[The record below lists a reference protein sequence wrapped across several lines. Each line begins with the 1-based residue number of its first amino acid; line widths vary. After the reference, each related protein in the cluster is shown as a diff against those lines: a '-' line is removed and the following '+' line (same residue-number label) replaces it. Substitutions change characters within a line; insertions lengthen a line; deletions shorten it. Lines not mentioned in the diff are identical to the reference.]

1 MTKIKKRKRNK
12 KVCQKKESL
21 IFRIISNR
29 GKNKLFKKKKDVDS
43 LKEDQNEF
51 FKNNKLIL
59 KTQKI
64 FKSESHNVFTEEIM
78 KIVSNSSDDKKN
90 VVN

>member
-51 FKNNKLIL
+51 FKNNI
-59 KTQKI
+59 
-64 FKSESHNVFTEEIM
+64 
-78 KIVSNSSDDKKN
+78 KN
-90 VVN
+90 TKNI

>member
-21 IFRIISNR
+21 IFRSISNR